1 MQTPLQ
7 IDLHQVP
14 ASPALEARIRASVVE
29 LETFF
34 DRIVSCRVSVGAP
47 HRHHR
52 QGEPFDVRIEIGV
65 PGERIVVG
73 GGASDEEPAHTDPYV
88 ALHDAFKVARRRLQ
102 DHASRRRAIL
112 KRHSDRA

>member
-1 MQTPLQ
+1 MQTPLR
-7 IDLHQVP
+7 IDLHHVP
-14 ASPALEARIRASVVE
+14 ASPALEARIRASVAE

-47 HRHHR
+47 NRHHR
-52 QGEPFDVRIEIGV
+52 QGEPIHVCIEIGV

-73 GGASDEEPAHTDPYV
+73 GTPDEEPAHADPHV

-102 DHASRRRAIL
+102 VHAGRQRDIL
-112 KRHSDRA
+112 KRHADRA